1 MKILDGKKLSKKI
14 LRNLE
19 REIKTKK
26 LELKLAVVLVGQD
39 KVSEI
44 FTFQKQKACA
54 KIGIDFKLF
63 RFSAKIKLIEFK
75 KEIEKIAK
83 NHFISGIGI
92 QLPLPKHLDSQEVFN
107 LIPFEKD
114 IDILS
119 ESGIGKFY
127 TGTSPIMSPTI
138 QGISNLLKEYRI
150 PLQGKNV
157 VVVGAG
163 RLVGYP
169 AVLWLL
175 RQKSAVTAVDR
186 FAKDIS
192 FFTKNADIIIS
203 GTGQPNFITSKM
215 IKKGVVLIDAGTC
228 YQGDKLMG
236 DIDVKSV
243 SKKAGYISPV
253 PGGVGPMTV
262 ASLLQNLVRLHT
274 S

>member
-26 LELKLAVVLVGQD
+26 LKLNLAVVLVGRY

-44 FTFQKQKACA
+44 FAFEKQKACE

-63 RFSAKIKLIEFK
+63 RFPAKIKLIEFK

-83 NHFISGIGI
+83 NHFISGMVI

-127 TGTSPIMSPTI
+127 TGTSPIIPPTV

-163 RLVGYP
+163 RLVGCP

-186 FAKDIS
+186 FAKDIP

-203 GTGQPNFITSKM
+203 GTGQPNLITSKM

-228 YQGDKLMG
+228 QQGDKLMG
-236 DIDVKSV
+236 DIDAKSV
-243 SKKAGYISPV
+243 SKKAGYIAPV

-262 ASLLQNLVRLHT
+262 ASLLQNLVRLHI